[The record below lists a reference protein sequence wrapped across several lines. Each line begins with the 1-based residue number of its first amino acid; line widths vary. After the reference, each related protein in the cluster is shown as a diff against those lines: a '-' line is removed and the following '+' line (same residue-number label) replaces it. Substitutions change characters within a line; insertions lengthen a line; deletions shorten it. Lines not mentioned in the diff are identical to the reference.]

1 MAVIS
6 VKLGEPQFEGQTKA
20 KLGNPEI
27 ESAVTS
33 LMTQQLTEYLKI
45 IQMMQKLYL
54 KKLLPLQGQ
63 GKLLKKQGIW

>member
-27 ESAVTS
+27 ESAVT
-33 LMTQQLTEYLKI
+33 LMTQQLTEYLEDNPNDAKSI
-45 IQMMQKLYL
+45 LEKAATAARAREAA
-54 KKLLPLQGQ
+54 KS
-63 GKLLKKQGIW
+63 